1 MTRGKALSD
10 DLRGAIL
17 NMSRFLDIPE
27 ICHYT
32 NCKKRTV
39 EHILE
44 DYHKKGTVMREHL
57 RLEMRGAKRSM
68 SAGDLRVCGA
78 WFLVQSAEGFTKF
91 LTGVVRHSPDVYLD
105 ELRELLEETRGSD
118 PRRCLAVANRL
129 CFEFGPPVM
138 RYDNSVTPSDTAAS
152 GNTYLLGS
160 CRPKV
165 MQANVED
172 YKQDSSFGICGS
184 RVLLVLPAATELLCL
199 SSVAAGSSC
208 RELGSRQYQGTCLPG
223 YRHYLSSGTQHS
235 QAIVC

>member
-39 EHILE
+39 ERILE

-68 SAGDLRVCGA
+68 SAGDLR
-78 WFLVQSAEGFTKF
+78 F

-105 ELRELLEETRGSD
+105 ELRELLEETRGSEVSEATIW
-118 PRRCLAVANRL
+118 RSLKRCGFTMKKVCTMKAFTHILA
-129 CFEFGPPVM
+129 
-138 RYDNSVTPSDTAAS
+138 D
-152 GNTYLLGS
+152 
-160 CRPKV
+160 
-165 MQANVED
+165 
-172 YKQDSSFGICGS
+172 IC
-184 RVLLVLPAATELLCL
+184 T
-199 SSVAAGSSC
+199 
-208 RELGSRQYQGTCLPG
+208 
-223 YRHYLSSGTQHS
+223 
-235 QAIVC
+235 